1 MKSIL
6 KEYIQHIFDNKNVF
20 ELFIESFIKLLTGIY
35 IINYNKFNIQ
45 KKQINYELLYYYK
58 LYDY

>member
-6 KEYIQHIFDNKNVF
+6 KEYIRHIFDNKNVF

-35 IINYNKFNIQ
+35 IINYIIIN
-45 KKQINYELLYYYK
+45 NYEI
-58 LYDY
+58 